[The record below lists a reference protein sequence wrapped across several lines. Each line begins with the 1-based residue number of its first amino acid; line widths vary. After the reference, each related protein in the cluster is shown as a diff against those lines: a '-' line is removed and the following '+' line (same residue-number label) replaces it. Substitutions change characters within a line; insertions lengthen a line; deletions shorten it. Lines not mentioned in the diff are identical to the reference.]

1 MADTQT
7 AYDLVIANGRVIDPE
22 SSLDAVR
29 QVGIRDGT
37 VVAVTEEAISGGD
50 RIDATSLVV
59 APGFIDLHSH
69 GQDQENYA
77 IQARD
82 GVTTALELEL
92 GTVDVDGWY
101 AAREGIAAINYGSS
115 VGHGNIRMK
124 VMKDPGEFLP
134 VADAAHRLAT
144 EEEIDEMKRLV
155 ERGLRQGAVAVGL
168 FLQYT
173 PATSRWEVLEMF
185 RVAARFGAV
194 CHVHIRNAGL
204 NEPAGAVSAL
214 EELVA
219 ASAITGAP
227 LHMVHVSSTGLRATP
242 RVLQMIEELQHQG
255 LDVTTECYPYPAALT
270 HLEGAIFDEGWQDIL
285 GIDYGDL
292 EWTETGERLTES
304 TFASYRE
311 VCGMVIIHMIP
322 EDIVLASV
330 SSPLTMIATDGLV
343 RDGKGHPRTA
353 GSYARVLG
361 RFVRDR
367 GALSL
372 SDAIKKSSLMPAQ
385 RMEARVPAM
394 SKKGRVSA
402 GADADLV
409 IFDLE
414 TVIDRATYK
423 EPTLPSEGMR
433 HVLVNGV
440 PVVRDGELRDGM
452 TPGRPVRA
460 PTA

>member
-1 MADTQT
+1 
-7 AYDLVIANGRVIDPE
+7 
-22 SSLDAVR
+22 
-29 QVGIRDGT
+29 
-37 VVAVTEEAISGGD
+37 
-50 RIDATSLVV
+50 
-59 APGFIDLHSH
+59 
-69 GQDQENYA
+69 
-77 IQARD
+77 
-82 GVTTALELEL
+82 
-92 GTVDVDGWY
+92 
-101 AAREGIAAINYGSS
+101 
-115 VGHGNIRMK
+115 
-124 VMKDPGEFLP
+124 
-134 VADAAHRLAT
+134 
-144 EEEIDEMKRLV
+144 
-155 ERGLRQGAVAVGL
+155 
-168 FLQYT
+168 
-173 PATSRWEVLEMF
+173 
-185 RVAARFGAV
+185 
-194 CHVHIRNAGL
+194 
-204 NEPAGAVSAL
+204 
-214 EELVA
+214 
-219 ASAITGAP
+219 
-227 LHMVHVSSTGLRATP
+227 
-242 RVLQMIEELQHQG
+242 
-255 LDVTTECYPYPAALT
+255 
-270 HLEGAIFDEGWQDIL
+270 
-285 GIDYGDL
+285 
-292 EWTETGERLTES
+292 
-304 TFASYRE
+304 
-311 VCGMVIIHMIP
+311 MIP